1 MRRLAG
7 VAAALALGG
16 LAPAAASASPAPDGT
31 AFVNP
36 STAGAGSHLKIDAKG
51 QDGGLTPKDVPTAMT
66 LAVEKGFTFD
76 PAAVAATCTADQAK
90 NYACP
95 ADSTVANGSFIGV
108 VTGPG
113 FGPNGQPF
121 DAAVSFFKAPPQQ
134 SGDPAGIV
142 FSFKESSSGFQGEN
156 IGRLMNLP
164 SDPVYGSQIRF
175 DKLPLPDLPPGITIT
190 INELKLDLGA
200 GSAAPAH
207 TPAVRRKKK
216 HKKRLPVCTHKRHKH
231 CRHVKKKKKKH
242 ARAHAAAT
250 GAFLTNP
257 TTCTSAGWT
266 VALELDYASHQERR
280 EASVPCTASR

>member
-1 MRRLAG
+1 MRRVAG
-7 VAAALALGG
+7 VAAALAFGG
-16 LAPAAASASPAPDGT
+16 LVPAASATPAPDGT

-36 STAGAGSHLKIDAKG
+36 ATAGAGSHLKIDAKG

-66 LAVEKGFTFD
+66 LAVQKGFTFD
-76 PAAVAATCTADQAK
+76 PAAVASTCTADQAK

-113 FGPNGQPF
+113 FGPNGHPF
-121 DAAVSFFKAPPQQ
+121 DAAVTFFKAPPQQ

-142 FSFKESSSGFQGEN
+142 FSFKESSSGFQGES
-156 IGRLMNLP
+156 IGRLMDLP

-175 DKLPLPDLPPGITIT
+175 DKLPLPSLPPGITIT

-200 GSAAPAH
+200 GTAAPAH
-207 TPAVRRKKK
+207 TPAVQRKKK
-216 HKKRLPVCTHKRHKH
+216 HHKKKRLPPCSRHRHKH
-231 CRHVKKKKKKH
+231 CRDTRKKH

-257 TTCTSAGWT
+257 ATCTGNWT
-266 VALELDYASHQERR
+266 VALEMDYASHQERR
-280 EASVPCTASR
+280 EATVPCSASR